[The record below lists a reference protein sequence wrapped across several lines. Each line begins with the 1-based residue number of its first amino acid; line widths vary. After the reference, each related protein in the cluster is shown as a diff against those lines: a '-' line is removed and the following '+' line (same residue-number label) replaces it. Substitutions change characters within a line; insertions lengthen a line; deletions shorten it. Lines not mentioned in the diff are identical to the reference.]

1 MADKTT
7 YTVERQHLG
16 ERMYMPGDEREL
28 DPNEAKRLVELGVL
42 VERKAA
48 PKPLNKA
55 QKGAPENK

>member
-1 MADKTT
+1 MADKPT

-16 ERMYMPGDEREL
+16 DRMYMPGDEHEL
-28 DPNEAKRLVELGVL
+28 DANEAKRLVELGVL

-48 PKPLNKA
+48 PKALNKS